1 MTDSNKK
8 KGLEWQEKPL
18 SDNERLKTE
27 SNFLRG
33 TILDDLKDGLTGGFK
48 GDNFQLI
55 RFHGMYEQDDRDI
68 RATRLDEKLE
78 PLKFM
83 LLRCRLPGGIIKPYQ
98 WIEIDK
104 FARENTYYRSIRL
117 TNRQTFQYHGVPKT
131 KLQDMHRL
139 LHKIGLDSIAT
150 AADMNRNVLCT
161 SNPIESELH
170 QEAYE
175 WAKKISEH
183 LLPRTSGYLDVWIEG
198 KKVTSSDDVLD
209 KEQEPILGKTY
220 LPRKYKT
227 TVSIPPLND
236 VDVYG
241 NDMNF
246 VAIKDEQGKLA
257 GFNVL
262 VGGGLS
268 MEHGNTATYPNIS
281 LELGYVPLSY
291 TLQAAEAVVTTQR
304 DFGNRA
310 DRKNARTRYTIQN
323 MGLDGFRSEVERR
336 MGIPFEPTKPFKF
349 TERGDRLGWVKGIDN
364 KWHLTLYVESGR
376 LTDNDPQKPLLTGML
391 EIAKVH
397 QGDFRITANQNI
409 IIAGVPEDQKE
420 TIEQLARQYGLL
432 EPISKQREYSMSCVS
447 FPTCPLAMAEAERVL
462 PDFTVEMEKLL
473 AKHNIPNEYIITRI
487 TGCPN
492 GCGRAM
498 LAEIGLVGKAIGR
511 YNLHIGGD
519 RPGYRIPRLYQEN
532 RTISEI
538 LEELDRL
545 IGRWATERE
554 ANEAFGDFVI
564 RAGIVI
570 PVVNA
575 PVDFWDASKAI
586 IPTQQIS

>member
-1 MTDSNKK
+1 MTDKIQ
-8 KGLEWQEKPL
+8 KGLEWKAQPL
-18 SDNERLKTE
+18 SDNERLKEE

-33 TILDDLKDGLTGGFK
+33 TILDDLEDGLTGGFK

-68 RATRLDEKLE
+68 RAERLEEKLE
-78 PLKFM
+78 PRKFM

-104 FARENTYYRSIRL
+104 FARENSYYRSIRL

-139 LHKIGLDSIAT
+139 LHSIGLDSIAT
-150 AADMNRNVLCT
+150 ASDMNRNVLCT

-183 LLPRTSGYLDVWIEG
+183 LLPRTNGYVDVWIDG
-198 KKVTSSDDVLD
+198 KKALSSDSFLGQED
-209 KEQEPILGKTY
+209 EPILGKTY

-236 VDVYG
+236 VDVFG

-246 VAIKDEQGKLA
+246 VAITDEQGKLA

-268 MEHGNTATYPNIS
+268 MEHGNTTTYPHVA
-281 LELGYVPLSY
+281 LELGYIPRDQVLK
-291 TLQAAEAVVTTQR
+291 AAEAVVTTQR

-310 DRKNARTRYTIQN
+310 DRKHARTRYTIQA
-323 MGLDGFRSEVERR
+323 MGLEGFKAEVERR
-336 MGIPFEPTKPFKF
+336 MGFPFETIRPYEF

-364 KWHLTLYVESGR
+364 KWHLTLFVESGR
-376 LTDNDPQKPLLTGML
+376 LTDNDPAKPLMTGML

-420 TIEQLARQYGLL
+420 IIENLARQYGLL
-432 EPISKQREYSMSCVS
+432 EPISKQREYSMSCVA
-447 FPTCPLAMAEAERVL
+447 FPTCPLAMAEAERIL
-462 PDFTVEMEKLL
+462 PDFTAEMEQIL
-473 AKHNIPNEYIITRI
+473 AKHNIPDEYIITRI

-498 LAEIGLVGKAIGR
+498 LAEIGLVGKAVGR

-519 RPGYRIPRLYQEN
+519 RAGYRIPRLYQEN
-532 RTISEI
+532 KTLPEI
-538 LEELDRL
+538 LVEIDRL
-545 IGRWATERE
+545 VARWATERQE
-554 ANEAFGDFVI
+554 NEGFGDFVI
-564 RAGIVI
+564 RVGII
-570 PVVNA
+570 KPVLNA
-575 PVDFWDASKAI
+575 PVDFWDADAI
-586 IPTQQIS
+586 AVKQA

>member
-1 MTDSNKK
+1 MTDKIQ
-8 KGLEWQEKPL
+8 KGLEWKAQPL
-18 SDNERLKTE
+18 SDNERLKAE

-68 RATRLDEKLE
+68 RAERLEEKLE
-78 PLKFM
+78 PRKFM

-104 FARENTYYRSIRL
+104 FARENSYYRSIRL

-139 LHKIGLDSIAT
+139 LHSIGLDSIAT
-150 AADMNRNVLCT
+150 ASDMNRNVLCT

-183 LLPRTSGYLDVWIEG
+183 LLPRTNGYVDVWIDG
-198 KKVTSSDDVLD
+198 KKALSSDSFLGQED
-209 KEQEPILGKTY
+209 EPILGKTY

-236 VDVYG
+236 VDVFG

-246 VAIKDEQGKLA
+246 VAITDEQGKLA

-268 MEHGNTATYPNIS
+268 MEHGNTTTYPHVA
-281 LELGYVPLSY
+281 LELGYIPRDQVLK
-291 TLQAAEAVVTTQR
+291 AAEAVVTTQR

-310 DRKNARTRYTIQN
+310 DRKHARTRYTIQA
-323 MGLDGFRSEVERR
+323 MGLEGFKAEVERR
-336 MGIPFEPTKPFKF
+336 MGFPFEAIRPYEF

-364 KWHLTLYVESGR
+364 KWHLTLFVESGR
-376 LTDNDPQKPLLTGML
+376 LTDNDPAKPLMTGML

-420 TIEQLARQYGLL
+420 IIENLARQYGLL
-432 EPISKQREYSMSCVS
+432 EPISKQREYSMSCVA
-447 FPTCPLAMAEAERVL
+447 FPTCPLAMAEAERIL
-462 PDFTVEMEKLL
+462 PDFTAEMEQIL
-473 AKHNIPNEYIITRI
+473 AKHGIADEYIITRI

-498 LAEIGLVGKAIGR
+498 LAEIGLVGKAVGR

-519 RPGYRIPRLYQEN
+519 RAGYRIPRLYQEN
-532 RTISEI
+532 KTLPEI
-538 LEELDRL
+538 LAEIDSLVA
-545 IGRWATERE
+545 RWATERQE
-554 ANEAFGDFVI
+554 NEGFGDFVI
-564 RAGIVI
+564 CAGII
-570 PVVNA
+570 KPVLNA
-575 PVDFWDASKAI
+575 PVDFWNADAIAVKQA
-586 IPTQQIS
+586 

>member
-1 MTDSNKK
+1 MTDKIQ
-8 KGLEWQEKPL
+8 KGLEWKAQPL
-18 SDNERLKTE
+18 SDNERLKAE

-33 TILDDLKDGLTGGFK
+33 TILDDLEDGLTGGFK

-68 RATRLDEKLE
+68 RAERLEEKLE
-78 PLKFM
+78 PRKFM

-104 FARENTYYRSIRL
+104 FARENSYYRSIRL

-139 LHKIGLDSIAT
+139 LHSIGLDSIAT
-150 AADMNRNVLCT
+150 ASDMNRNVLCT

-183 LLPRTSGYLDVWIEG
+183 LLPRTNGYVDVWIDG
-198 KKVTSSDDVLD
+198 KKALSSDSFLGQED
-209 KEQEPILGKTY
+209 EPILGKTY

-236 VDVYG
+236 VDVFG

-246 VAIKDEQGKLA
+246 VAITDEQGKLA

-268 MEHGNTATYPNIS
+268 MEHGNTTTYPHVA
-281 LELGYVPLSY
+281 LELGYIPRDQVLK
-291 TLQAAEAVVTTQR
+291 AAEAVVTTQR

-310 DRKNARTRYTIQN
+310 DRKHARTRYTIQA
-323 MGLDGFRSEVERR
+323 MGLEGFKAEVERR
-336 MGIPFEPTKPFKF
+336 MGFPFEAIRPYEF

-364 KWHLTLYVESGR
+364 KWHLTLFVESGR
-376 LTDNDPQKPLLTGML
+376 LTDNDPAKPLMSGML

-420 TIEQLARQYGLL
+420 VIENLARQYGLL
-432 EPISKQREYSMSCVS
+432 EPISKQREYSMSCVA
-447 FPTCPLAMAEAERVL
+447 FPTCPLAMAEAERIL
-462 PDFTVEMEKLL
+462 PDFTAEMERIL
-473 AKHNIPNEYIITRI
+473 AKHNIPDEYIITRI

-498 LAEIGLVGKAIGR
+498 LAEIGLVGKAVGR

-519 RPGYRIPRLYQEN
+519 RAGYRIPRLYQEN
-532 RTISEI
+532 KTLPEI
-538 LEELDRL
+538 LAEIDRL
-545 IGRWATERE
+545 VARWATERQE
-554 ANEAFGDFVI
+554 NEGFGDFVI
-564 RAGIVI
+564 RAGII
-570 PVVNA
+570 KPVLNA
-575 PVDFWDASKAI
+575 PVDFWNVDAIAVKQA
-586 IPTQQIS
+586 

>member
-1 MTDSNKK
+1 MTDKIQ
-8 KGLEWQEKPL
+8 KGLEWKAQPL
-18 SDNERLKTE
+18 SDNERLKAE

-68 RATRLDEKLE
+68 RAERLEEKLE
-78 PLKFM
+78 PRKFM

-104 FARENTYYRSIRL
+104 FARENSYYRSIRL

-139 LHKIGLDSIAT
+139 LHSIGLDSIAT
-150 AADMNRNVLCT
+150 ASDMNRNVLCT

-183 LLPRTSGYLDVWIEG
+183 LLPRTNGYVDVWIDG
-198 KKVTSSDDVLD
+198 KKALSSDSFLGQED
-209 KEQEPILGKTY
+209 EPILGKTY

-236 VDVYG
+236 VDVFG

-246 VAIKDEQGKLA
+246 VAITDEQGKLA

-268 MEHGNTATYPNIS
+268 MEHGNTTTYPHVA
-281 LELGYVPLSY
+281 LELGYIPRDQVLK
-291 TLQAAEAVVTTQR
+291 AAEAVVTTQR

-310 DRKNARTRYTIQN
+310 DRKHARTRYTIQA
-323 MGLDGFRSEVERR
+323 MGLEGFKAEVERR
-336 MGIPFEPTKPFKF
+336 MGFPFEAIRPYEF

-364 KWHLTLYVESGR
+364 KWHLTLFVESGR
-376 LTDNDPQKPLLTGML
+376 LTDNDPAKPLMTGML

-420 TIEQLARQYGLL
+420 IIENLARQYGLL
-432 EPISKQREYSMSCVS
+432 EPISKQREYSMSCVA
-447 FPTCPLAMAEAERVL
+447 FPTCPLAMAEAERIL
-462 PDFTVEMEKLL
+462 PDFTAEMEQIL
-473 AKHNIPNEYIITRI
+473 AKHGIADEYIITRI

-498 LAEIGLVGKAIGR
+498 LAEIGLVGKAVGR

-519 RPGYRIPRLYQEN
+519 RAGYRIPRLYQEN
-532 RTISEI
+532 KTLPEI
-538 LEELDRL
+538 LAEIDRL
-545 IGRWATERE
+545 VARWATERQE
-554 ANEAFGDFVI
+554 NEGFGDFVI
-564 RAGIVI
+564 RVGII
-570 PVVNA
+570 KPVLNA
-575 PVDFWDASKAI
+575 PVDFWNADAIAVKQA
-586 IPTQQIS
+586 

>member
-1 MTDSNKK
+1 MTDKIQ
-8 KGLEWQEKPL
+8 KGLEWKAQPL
-18 SDNERLKTE
+18 SDNERLKEE

-33 TILDDLKDGLTGGFK
+33 TILDDLEDGLTGGFK

-68 RATRLDEKLE
+68 RAERLEEKLE
-78 PLKFM
+78 PRKFM

-104 FARENTYYRSIRL
+104 FARENSYYRSIRL

-139 LHKIGLDSIAT
+139 LHSIGLDSIAT
-150 AADMNRNVLCT
+150 ASDMNRNVLCT

-183 LLPRTSGYLDVWIEG
+183 LLPRTNGYVDVWIDG
-198 KKVTSSDDVLD
+198 KKALSSDSFLGQED
-209 KEQEPILGKTY
+209 EPILGKTY

-236 VDVYG
+236 VDVFG

-246 VAIKDEQGKLA
+246 VAITDEQGKLA

-268 MEHGNTATYPNIS
+268 MEHGNTTTYPHVA
-281 LELGYVPLSY
+281 LELGYIPRDQVLK
-291 TLQAAEAVVTTQR
+291 AAEAVVTTQR

-310 DRKNARTRYTIQN
+310 DRKHARTRYTIQA
-323 MGLDGFRSEVERR
+323 MGLEGFKAEVERR
-336 MGIPFEPTKPFKF
+336 MGFPFEAIRPYEF

-364 KWHLTLYVESGR
+364 KWHLTLFVESGR
-376 LTDNDPQKPLLTGML
+376 LTDNDPAKPLMTGML

-420 TIEQLARQYGLL
+420 IIENLARQYGLL
-432 EPISKQREYSMSCVS
+432 EPISKQREYSMSCVA
-447 FPTCPLAMAEAERVL
+447 FPTCPLAMAEAERIL
-462 PDFTVEMEKLL
+462 PDFTAEMEQIL
-473 AKHNIPNEYIITRI
+473 AKHNMPDEYIITRI

-498 LAEIGLVGKAIGR
+498 LAEIGLVGKAVGR

-519 RPGYRIPRLYQEN
+519 RAGYRIPRLYQEN
-532 RTISEI
+532 KTLPEI
-538 LEELDRL
+538 LTEIDRL
-545 IGRWATERE
+545 VARWATERQE
-554 ANEAFGDFVI
+554 NEGFGDFVI
-564 RAGIVI
+564 RVGII
-570 PVVNA
+570 KPVLNA
-575 PVDFWDASKAI
+575 PVDFWDADAI
-586 IPTQQIS
+586 AVKQA

>member
-1 MTDSNKK
+1 MTDKIQ
-8 KGLEWQEKPL
+8 KGLEWKAQPL
-18 SDNERLKTE
+18 SDNERLKEE

-33 TILDDLKDGLTGGFK
+33 TILDDLEDGLTGGFK

-68 RATRLDEKLE
+68 RAERLEEKLE
-78 PLKFM
+78 PRKFM

-104 FARENTYYRSIRL
+104 FARENSYYRSIRL

-139 LHKIGLDSIAT
+139 LHSIGLDSIAT
-150 AADMNRNVLCT
+150 ASDMNRNVLCT

-183 LLPRTSGYLDVWIEG
+183 LLPRTNGYVDVWIDG
-198 KKVTSSDDVLD
+198 KKALSSDSFLGQED
-209 KEQEPILGKTY
+209 EPILGKTY

-236 VDVYG
+236 VDVFG

-246 VAIKDEQGKLA
+246 VAITDEQGKLA

-268 MEHGNTATYPNIS
+268 MEHGNTTTYPHVA
-281 LELGYVPLSY
+281 LELGYIPRDQVLK
-291 TLQAAEAVVTTQR
+291 AAEAVVTTQR

-310 DRKNARTRYTIQN
+310 DRKHARTRYTIQA
-323 MGLDGFRSEVERR
+323 MGLEGFKAEVERR
-336 MGIPFEPTKPFKF
+336 MGFLFEAIRPYEF

-364 KWHLTLYVESGR
+364 KWHLTLFVESGR
-376 LTDNDPQKPLLTGML
+376 LTDNDPAKPLMTGML

-420 TIEQLARQYGLL
+420 VIENLARQYGLL
-432 EPISKQREYSMSCVS
+432 EPISKQREYSMSCVA
-447 FPTCPLAMAEAERVL
+447 FPTCPLAMAEAERIL
-462 PDFTVEMEKLL
+462 PDFTAEMEQIL
-473 AKHNIPNEYIITRI
+473 AKHNMPDEYIITRI

-498 LAEIGLVGKAIGR
+498 LAEIGLVGKAVGR

-519 RPGYRIPRLYQEN
+519 RAGYRIPRLYQEN
-532 RTISEI
+532 KTLPEI
-538 LEELDRL
+538 LAEIDRL
-545 IGRWATERE
+545 VARWATERQE
-554 ANEAFGDFVI
+554 NEGFGDFVI
-564 RAGIVI
+564 RVGII
-570 PVVNA
+570 KPVLNA
-575 PVDFWDASKAI
+575 PVDFWNADAIAVKQA
-586 IPTQQIS
+586 

>member
-1 MTDSNKK
+1 MTDKIQ
-8 KGLEWQEKPL
+8 KGLEWKAQPL
-18 SDNERLKTE
+18 SDNERLKEE

-33 TILDDLKDGLTGGFK
+33 TILDDLEDGLTGGFK

-68 RATRLDEKLE
+68 RAERLEEKLE
-78 PLKFM
+78 PRKFM

-104 FARENTYYRSIRL
+104 FARENSYYRSIRL

-139 LHKIGLDSIAT
+139 LHSIGLDSIAT
-150 AADMNRNVLCT
+150 ASDMNRNVLCT

-183 LLPRTSGYLDVWIEG
+183 LLPRTNGYVDVWIDG
-198 KKVTSSDDVLD
+198 KKALSSDSFLGQED
-209 KEQEPILGKTY
+209 EPILGKTY

-236 VDVYG
+236 VDVFG

-246 VAIKDEQGKLA
+246 VAITDEQGKLA

-268 MEHGNTATYPNIS
+268 MEHGNTTTYPHVA
-281 LELGYVPLSY
+281 LELGYIPRDQV
-291 TLQAAEAVVTTQR
+291 LQAAEAVVTTQR

-310 DRKNARTRYTIQN
+310 DRKHARTRYTIQA
-323 MGLDGFRSEVERR
+323 MGLEGFKAEVERR
-336 MGIPFEPTKPFKF
+336 MGFPFEAIRPYEF

-364 KWHLTLYVESGR
+364 KWHLTLFVESGR
-376 LTDNDPQKPLLTGML
+376 LTDNDPTKPLMSGML

-420 TIEQLARQYGLL
+420 VIENLARQYGLL
-432 EPISKQREYSMSCVS
+432 EPISKQREYSMSCVA
-447 FPTCPLAMAEAERVL
+447 FPTCPLAMAEAERIL
-462 PDFTVEMEKLL
+462 PDFTAEMEQIL
-473 AKHNIPNEYIITRI
+473 AKHGIADEYIITRI

-498 LAEIGLVGKAIGR
+498 LAEIGLVGKAVGR

-519 RPGYRIPRLYQEN
+519 RAGYRIPRLYQEN
-532 RTISEI
+532 KTLPEI
-538 LEELDRL
+538 LAEIDSLVA
-545 IGRWATERE
+545 RWATERQG
-554 ANEAFGDFVI
+554 NEGFGDFVI
-564 RAGIVI
+564 RAGII
-570 PVVNA
+570 KPVLNA
-575 PVDFWDASKAI
+575 PVDFWNADAIAVKQA
-586 IPTQQIS
+586 

>member
-1 MTDSNKK
+1 MTDKIQ
-8 KGLEWQEKPL
+8 KGLEWKAQPL
-18 SDNERLKTE
+18 SDNERLKEE

-33 TILDDLKDGLTGGFK
+33 TILDDLEDGLTGGFK

-68 RATRLDEKLE
+68 RAERLEEKLE
-78 PLKFM
+78 PRKFM

-104 FARENTYYRSIRL
+104 FARENSYYRSIRL

-139 LHKIGLDSIAT
+139 LHSIGLDSIAT
-150 AADMNRNVLCT
+150 ASDMNRNVLCT

-183 LLPRTSGYLDVWIEG
+183 LLPRTNGYVDVWIDG
-198 KKVTSSDDVLD
+198 KKALSSDSFLGQED
-209 KEQEPILGKTY
+209 EPILGKTY

-236 VDVYG
+236 VDVFG

-246 VAIKDEQGKLA
+246 VAITDEQGKLA

-268 MEHGNTATYPNIS
+268 MEHGNTTTYPHVA
-281 LELGYVPLSY
+281 LELGYIPRDQVLK
-291 TLQAAEAVVTTQR
+291 AAEAVVTTQR

-310 DRKNARTRYTIQN
+310 DRKHARTRYTIQA
-323 MGLDGFRSEVERR
+323 MGLEGFKAEVERR
-336 MGIPFEPTKPFKF
+336 MGFPFEAIRPYEF

-364 KWHLTLYVESGR
+364 KWHLTLFVESGR
-376 LTDNDPQKPLLTGML
+376 LTDNDPAKLLMTGML

-420 TIEQLARQYGLL
+420 IIENLARQYGLL
-432 EPISKQREYSMSCVS
+432 EPISKQREYSMSCVA
-447 FPTCPLAMAEAERVL
+447 FPTCPLAMAEAERIL
-462 PDFTVEMEKLL
+462 PDFTAEMEQIL
-473 AKHNIPNEYIITRI
+473 AKHGIADEYIITRI

-498 LAEIGLVGKAIGR
+498 LAEIGLVGKAVGR
-511 YNLHIGGD
+511 YNVHIGGD
-519 RPGYRIPRLYQEN
+519 RAGYRIPRLYQEN
-532 RTISEI
+532 KTLPEI
-538 LEELDRL
+538 LAEIDSLVA
-545 IGRWATERE
+545 RWATERQE
-554 ANEAFGDFVI
+554 NEGFGDFVI
-564 RAGIVI
+564 RAGII
-570 PVVNA
+570 KPVLNA
-575 PVDFWDASKAI
+575 PVDFWDANAI
-586 IPTQQIS
+586 AVKQA

>member
-1 MTDSNKK
+1 MTDKIQ
-8 KGLEWQEKPL
+8 KGLEWKAQPL
-18 SDNERLKTE
+18 SDNERLKEE

-33 TILDDLKDGLTGGFK
+33 TILDDLEDGLTGGFK

-68 RATRLDEKLE
+68 RAERLEEKLE
-78 PLKFM
+78 PRKFM

-104 FARENTYYRSIRL
+104 FARENSYYRSIRL

-139 LHKIGLDSIAT
+139 LHSIGLDSIAT
-150 AADMNRNVLCT
+150 ASDMNRNVLCT

-183 LLPRTSGYLDVWIEG
+183 LLPRTNGYVDVWIDG
-198 KKVTSSDDVLD
+198 KKALSSDSFLGQED
-209 KEQEPILGKTY
+209 EPILGKTY

-236 VDVYG
+236 VDVFG

-246 VAIKDEQGKLA
+246 VAITDEQGKLA

-268 MEHGNTATYPNIS
+268 MEHGNTTTYPHVA
-281 LELGYVPLSY
+281 LELGYIPRDQVLK
-291 TLQAAEAVVTTQR
+291 AAEAVVTTQR

-310 DRKNARTRYTIQN
+310 DRKHARTRYTIQA
-323 MGLDGFRSEVERR
+323 MGLEGFKAEVERR
-336 MGIPFEPTKPFKF
+336 MGFLFEAIRPYEF

-364 KWHLTLYVESGR
+364 KWHLTLFVESGR
-376 LTDNDPQKPLLTGML
+376 LTDNDPAKPLMTGML

-420 TIEQLARQYGLL
+420 VIENLARQYGLL
-432 EPISKQREYSMSCVS
+432 EPISKQREYSMSCVA
-447 FPTCPLAMAEAERVL
+447 FPTCPLAMAEAERIL
-462 PDFTVEMEKLL
+462 PDFTAEMERIL
-473 AKHNIPNEYIITRI
+473 AKHNIPDEYIITRI

-498 LAEIGLVGKAIGR
+498 LAEIGLVGKAVGR

-519 RPGYRIPRLYQEN
+519 RAGYRIPRLYQEN
-532 RTISEI
+532 KTLPEI
-538 LEELDRL
+538 LTEIDHLVA
-545 IGRWATERE
+545 RWATERQE
-554 ANEAFGDFVI
+554 NEGFGDFVI
-564 RAGIVI
+564 RVGII
-570 PVVNA
+570 KPVLNA
-575 PVDFWDASKAI
+575 PVDFWDADAI
-586 IPTQQIS
+586 AVKQA

>member
-1 MTDSNKK
+1 MTNTKK
-8 KGLEWQEKPL
+8 QKGLEWQEKLL
-18 SDNERLKTE
+18 SDNERLKAE

-33 TILDDLKDGLTGGFK
+33 TILDDLEDGLTGGFK
-48 GDNFQLI
+48 GDNFQMI

-68 RATRLDEKLE
+68 RSERLDEKLE
-78 PLKFM
+78 PRKFM
-83 LLRCRLPGGIIKPYQ
+83 LLRCRLPGGIIKPAQ

-104 FARENTYYRSIRL
+104 FARENCYYRSIRL

-150 AADMNRNVLCT
+150 ASDMNRNVLCT

-183 LLPRTSGYLDVWIEG
+183 LLPRTNGYLDVWVSG
-198 KKVTSSDDVLD
+198 KKVQSSDSFLGQED
-209 KEQEPILGKTY
+209 EPILGKTY

-236 VDVYG
+236 VDVFG

-246 VAIKDEQGKLA
+246 VAIKDAEGKLA

-262 VGGGLS
+262 IGGGLS
-268 MEHGNTATYPNIS
+268 MEHGNTATYPNVA
-281 LELGYVPLSY
+281 LEFGYIPRDQVLK
-291 TLQAAEAVVTTQR
+291 AAEAIVTTQR
-304 DFGNRA
+304 DFGNRS

-323 MGLDGFRSEVERR
+323 MTFEGFKAEVERR
-336 MGIPFEPTKPFKF
+336 MGFPFEQIRPYKF
-349 TERGDRLGWVKGIDN
+349 TERGDRIGWVKGIDN
-364 KWHLTLYVESGR
+364 KWHLTLFVESGR
-376 LTDNDPQKPLLTGML
+376 LTDNDLTKPLMTGVL
-391 EIAKVH
+391 ELAKIH
-397 QGDFRITANQNI
+397 KGDFRITANQNLI
-409 IIAGVPEDQKE
+409 VAGVAEEDKAE
-420 TIEQLARQYGLL
+420 IEEIARKYGLM
-432 EPISKQREYSMSCVS
+432 EKISKQREYSMSCVS
-447 FPTCPLAMAEAERVL
+447 FPTCPLAMAEAEREL
-462 PDFTVEMEKLL
+462 PSFVSEVEKLL
-473 AKHNIPNEYIITRI
+473 AKHNVADDYIITRI

-498 LAEIGLVGKAIGR
+498 LSEVGLVGKAVGR

-532 RTISEI
+532 KTVPEI
-538 LEELDRL
+538 LDELDRL
-545 IGRWATERE
+545 IGRWATER
-554 ANEAFGDFVI
+554 NTDEAFGDFVI
-564 RAGIVI
+564 RAGII
-570 PVVNA
+570 APVVNP
-575 PVDFWDASKAI
+575 PVDFWDATKV
-586 IPTQQIS
+586 IPVQMA

>member
-1 MTDSNKK
+1 MTDKIQ
-8 KGLEWQEKPL
+8 KGLEWKAQPL
-18 SDNERLKTE
+18 SDNERLKAE

-68 RATRLDEKLE
+68 RAERLEEKLE
-78 PLKFM
+78 PRKFM

-104 FARENTYYRSIRL
+104 FARENSYYRSIRL

-139 LHKIGLDSIAT
+139 LHSIGLDSIAT
-150 AADMNRNVLCT
+150 ASDMNRNVLCT

-183 LLPRTSGYLDVWIEG
+183 LLPRTNGYVDVWIDG
-198 KKVTSSDDVLD
+198 KKALSSDSFLGQED
-209 KEQEPILGKTY
+209 EPILGKTY

-236 VDVYG
+236 VDVFG

-246 VAIKDEQGKLA
+246 VAITDEQGKLA

-268 MEHGNTATYPNIS
+268 MEHGNTTTYPHVA
-281 LELGYVPLSY
+281 LELGYIPRDQVLN
-291 TLQAAEAVVTTQR
+291 AAEAVVTTQR

-310 DRKNARTRYTIQN
+310 DRKHARTRYTIQA
-323 MGLDGFRSEVERR
+323 MGLEGFKAEVERR
-336 MGIPFEPTKPFKF
+336 MGFPFEAIRPYEF

-364 KWHLTLYVESGR
+364 KWHLTLFVESGR
-376 LTDNDPQKPLLTGML
+376 LTDNDPAKPLMTGML

-420 TIEQLARQYGLL
+420 IIENLARQYGLL
-432 EPISKQREYSMSCVS
+432 EPISKQREYSMSCVA
-447 FPTCPLAMAEAERVL
+447 FPTCPLAMAEAERIL
-462 PDFTVEMEKLL
+462 PDFTAEMEQIL
-473 AKHNIPNEYIITRI
+473 AKHNIPDEYIITRI

-498 LAEIGLVGKAIGR
+498 LAEIGLVGKAVGR

-519 RPGYRIPRLYQEN
+519 RAGYRIPRLYQEN
-532 RTISEI
+532 KTLPEI
-538 LEELDRL
+538 LAEIDNLVA
-545 IGRWATERE
+545 RWATERQE
-554 ANEAFGDFVI
+554 NEGFGDFVI
-564 RAGIVI
+564 RAGII
-570 PVVNA
+570 KPVLNA
-575 PVDFWDASKAI
+575 PVDFWDADAI
-586 IPTQQIS
+586 AVKQA

>member
-1 MTDSNKK
+1 MSDNKP

-18 SDNERLKTE
+18 SDNERLKAE

-33 TILDDLKDGLTGGFK
+33 TILDDLNDGLTGGFK
-48 GDNFQLI
+48 GDNFQMI
-55 RFHGMYEQDDRDI
+55 RFHGMYQQDDRDI
-68 RATRLDEKLE
+68 RAERTNEKLE
-78 PLKFM
+78 PRTFM

-104 FARENTYYRSIRL
+104 FARENCYYQSIRL

-150 AADMNRNVLCT
+150 ASDMNRNVLCT

-183 LLPRTSGYLDVWIEG
+183 LLPRTNGYLDVWVSG
-198 KKVTSSDDVLD
+198 KKVQSSDSFLGQED
-209 KEQEPILGKTY
+209 EPILGKTY

-236 VDVYG
+236 VDVFG

-246 VAIKDEQGKLA
+246 VAIKDEAGKLT

-262 VGGGLS
+262 IGGGLS
-268 MEHGNTATYPNIS
+268 MEHGNRKTYPNVA
-281 LELGYVPLSY
+281 LEFGYIPRDRILK
-291 TLQAAEAVVTTQR
+291 AAEAIVTTQR

-323 MGLDGFRSEVERR
+323 MGFDGFKAEVERR
-336 MGIPFEPTKPFKF
+336 MGFPFEALRPYKF

-364 KWHLTLYVESGR
+364 KWHLTLFVESGR
-376 LTDNDPQKPLLTGML
+376 LTDNDPNKPLMTGML

-397 QGDFRITANQNI
+397 KGDFRITANQNM
-409 IIAGVPEDQKE
+409 IIAGVAEEDKAQIE
-420 TIEQLARQYGLL
+420 TLARQYGLL
-432 EPISKQREYSMSCVS
+432 DPISKQREYSMSCVA
-447 FPTCPLAMAEAERVL
+447 FPTCPLAMAEAERIL
-462 PDFTVEMEKLL
+462 PEFVTEIEKLL
-473 AKHNIPNEYIITRI
+473 AKHQVADDYLITRI

-498 LAEIGLVGKAIGR
+498 LSEVGLVGKAVGR

-519 RPGYRIPRLYQEN
+519 RAGYRIPRLYQEN
-532 RTISEI
+532 RTIPEI
-538 LEELDRL
+538 LSELDQL
-545 IGRWATERE
+545 IGRWATERQ
-554 ANEAFGDFVI
+554 ANESFGDFVI
-564 RAGIVI
+564 RAGII
-570 PVVNA
+570 APVVNA
-575 PVDFWDASKAI
+575 PVDFWDASKI
-586 IPTQQIS
+586 IPTTII

>member
-1 MTDSNKK
+1 MTDKIQ
-8 KGLEWQEKPL
+8 KGLEWKAQPL
-18 SDNERLKTE
+18 SDNERLKAE

-68 RATRLDEKLE
+68 RAERLEEKLE
-78 PLKFM
+78 PRKFM

-104 FARENTYYRSIRL
+104 FARENSYYRSIRL

-139 LHKIGLDSIAT
+139 LHSIGLDSIAT
-150 AADMNRNVLCT
+150 ASDMNRNVLCT

-183 LLPRTSGYLDVWIEG
+183 LLPRTNGYVDVWIDG
-198 KKVTSSDDVLD
+198 KKALSSDSFLGQED
-209 KEQEPILGKTY
+209 EPILGKTY

-236 VDVYG
+236 VDVFG

-246 VAIKDEQGKLA
+246 VAITDEQGKLA

-268 MEHGNTATYPNIS
+268 MEHGNTTTYPHVA
-281 LELGYVPLSY
+281 LELGYIPRDQVLK
-291 TLQAAEAVVTTQR
+291 AAEAVVTTQR

-310 DRKNARTRYTIQN
+310 DRKHARTRYTIQA
-323 MGLDGFRSEVERR
+323 MGLDSFKVEVERR
-336 MGIPFEPTKPFKF
+336 MGFPFEAIRPYEF

-364 KWHLTLYVESGR
+364 KWHLTLFVESGR
-376 LTDNDPQKPLLTGML
+376 LTDNDPAKPLMTGML

-420 TIEQLARQYGLL
+420 IIENLARQYGLL
-432 EPISKQREYSMSCVS
+432 EPISKQREYSMSCVA
-447 FPTCPLAMAEAERVL
+447 FPTCPLAMAEAERIL
-462 PDFTVEMEKLL
+462 PDFTAEMEQIL
-473 AKHNIPNEYIITRI
+473 AKHGIADEYIITRI

-498 LAEIGLVGKAIGR
+498 LAEIGLVGKAVGR

-519 RPGYRIPRLYQEN
+519 RAGYRIPRLYQEN
-532 RTISEI
+532 KTLPEI
-538 LEELDRL
+538 WAEIDSLVAC
-545 IGRWATERE
+545 WATERQK
-554 ANEAFGDFVI
+554 NEGFGDFVI
-564 RAGIVI
+564 RAGII
-570 PVVNA
+570 KPVLNA
-575 PVDFWDASKAI
+575 PVDFWDADAI
-586 IPTQQIS
+586 AVKQA

>member
-1 MTDSNKK
+1 MTDKIQ
-8 KGLEWQEKPL
+8 KGLEWKAQPL
-18 SDNERLKTE
+18 SDNERLKEE

-33 TILDDLKDGLTGGFK
+33 TILDDLEDGLTGGFK

-68 RATRLDEKLE
+68 RAERLEEKLE
-78 PLKFM
+78 PRKFM
-83 LLRCRLPGGIIKPYQ
+83 LLRCRLPGGIIKPYK

-104 FARENTYYRSIRL
+104 FARENSYYRSIRL

-139 LHKIGLDSIAT
+139 LHSIGLDSIAT
-150 AADMNRNVLCT
+150 ASDMNRNVLCT

-183 LLPRTSGYLDVWIEG
+183 LLPRTNGYVDVWIDG
-198 KKVTSSDDVLD
+198 KKALSSDSFLGQED
-209 KEQEPILGKTY
+209 EPILGKTY

-236 VDVYG
+236 VDVFG

-246 VAIKDEQGKLA
+246 VAITDEQGKLA

-268 MEHGNTATYPNIS
+268 MEHGNTTTYPHVA
-281 LELGYVPLSY
+281 LELGYIPRDQVLK
-291 TLQAAEAVVTTQR
+291 AAEAVVTTQR

-310 DRKNARTRYTIQN
+310 DRKHARTRYTIQA
-323 MGLDGFRSEVERR
+323 MGLDGFKAEVERR
-336 MGIPFEPTKPFKF
+336 MGFLFEAIRPYEF

-364 KWHLTLYVESGR
+364 KWHLTLFVESGR
-376 LTDNDPQKPLLTGML
+376 LTDNDPAKPLMTGML

-420 TIEQLARQYGLL
+420 MIENLARQYGLL
-432 EPISKQREYSMSCVS
+432 EPISKQREYSMSCVA
-447 FPTCPLAMAEAERVL
+447 FPTCPLAMAEAERIL
-462 PDFTVEMEKLL
+462 PDFTAEMEQIL
-473 AKHNIPNEYIITRI
+473 AKHNMPDEYIITRI

-498 LAEIGLVGKAIGR
+498 LAEIGLVGKAVGR

-519 RPGYRIPRLYQEN
+519 RAGYRIPRLYQEN
-532 RTISEI
+532 KTLPEI
-538 LEELDRL
+538 LTEIDRL
-545 IGRWATERE
+545 VARWATERQE
-554 ANEAFGDFVI
+554 NEGFGDFVI
-564 RAGIVI
+564 RVGII
-570 PVVNA
+570 KPVLNA
-575 PVDFWDASKAI
+575 PVDFWDADAI
-586 IPTQQIS
+586 AVKQA

>member
-1 MTDSNKK
+1 MTDKIQ
-8 KGLEWQEKPL
+8 KGLEWKAQPL
-18 SDNERLKTE
+18 SDNERLKEE

-33 TILDDLKDGLTGGFK
+33 TILDDLEDGLTGGFK

-68 RATRLDEKLE
+68 RAERLEEKLE
-78 PLKFM
+78 PRKFM

-104 FARENTYYRSIRL
+104 FARENSYYRSIRL

-139 LHKIGLDSIAT
+139 LHSIGLDSIAT
-150 AADMNRNVLCT
+150 ASDMNRNVLCT

-183 LLPRTSGYLDVWIEG
+183 LLPRTNGYVDVWIDG
-198 KKVTSSDDVLD
+198 KKALSSDSFLGQED
-209 KEQEPILGKTY
+209 EPILGKTY

-236 VDVYG
+236 VDVFG

-246 VAIKDEQGKLA
+246 VAITDEQGKLA

-268 MEHGNTATYPNIS
+268 MEHGNTTTYPHVA
-281 LELGYVPLSY
+281 LELGYIPRDQVLK
-291 TLQAAEAVVTTQR
+291 AAEAVVTTQR

-310 DRKNARTRYTIQN
+310 DRKHARTRYTIQA
-323 MGLDGFRSEVERR
+323 MGLEGFKAEVERR
-336 MGIPFEPTKPFKF
+336 MGFPFEAIRPYEF

-364 KWHLTLYVESGR
+364 KWHLTLFVESGR
-376 LTDNDPQKPLLTGML
+376 LTDNDPAKPLMTGML

-420 TIEQLARQYGLL
+420 VIENLARQYGLL
-432 EPISKQREYSMSCVS
+432 EPISKQREYSMSCVA
-447 FPTCPLAMAEAERVL
+447 FPTCPLAMAEAERIL
-462 PDFTVEMEKLL
+462 PDFTAEMEQIL
-473 AKHNIPNEYIITRI
+473 AKHNMPDEYIITRI

-498 LAEIGLVGKAIGR
+498 LAEIGLVGKAVGR

-519 RPGYRIPRLYQEN
+519 RAGYRIPRLYQEN
-532 RTISEI
+532 KTLPEI
-538 LEELDRL
+538 LAEIDRL
-545 IGRWATERE
+545 VARWATERQE
-554 ANEAFGDFVI
+554 NEGFGDFVI
-564 RAGIVI
+564 RVGII
-570 PVVNA
+570 KPVLNA
-575 PVDFWDASKAI
+575 PVDFWDADAI
-586 IPTQQIS
+586 AVKQA